1 MGKNIREEI
10 RLTGSGG
17 QGVILATIILADIAL
32 QTGKYV
38 AQSQSYGPEARGGLC
53 KAEVIVSDKEIGYT
67 KVMNPTLL
75 LSLTQDSLNTYS
87 KTIDENCILVADS
100 SLTVN
105 EGIKCKRLYQ
115 FPILACAKERVGKAF
130 TANIVAVGLLC
141 NILGFKDQAIIKE
154 TVLKYVP
161 KGTEEIN
168 NKALDEGFNLFEE
181 Q

>member
-1 MGKNIREEI
+1 MGKMEREEI

-17 QGVILATIILADIAL
+17 QGVILASIILADIAL
-32 QTGKYV
+32 QTGKNV

-53 KAEVIVSDKEIGYT
+53 KAEVIVSDSKIGYT

-87 KTIDENCILVADS
+87 KTIDENCVLVADS
-100 SLTVN
+100 SLTIP
-105 EGIKCKRLYQ
+105 EGLKCKKIYQ
-115 FPILACAKERVGKAF
+115 FPILQTAKEKVGKAF
-130 TANIVAVGLLC
+130 VANIVAVGLLSMV
-141 NILGFKDQAIIKE
+141 LGFTNREEVKE

-168 NKALDEGFNLFEE
+168 SKALFEGFDLYK
-181 Q
+181 

>member
-1 MGKNIREEI
+1 MENNIREEL

-53 KAEVIVSDKEIGYT
+53 KAEVIISNKEIGYT

-75 LSLTQDSLNTYS
+75 LSLTQDSLDKYS
-87 KTIDENCILVADS
+87 KSIDGNCILVADS
-100 SLTVN
+100 SLTVSDD
-105 EGIKCKRLYQ
+105 IKCKKVYQ
-115 FPILACAKERVGKAF
+115 FPILSTAKERVGKAF

-141 NILGFKDQAIIKE
+141 NILGFKDQSVIKE

-168 NKALDEGFNLFEE
+168 NKALDEGFNLFKE
-181 Q
+181 